1 LLAEAGIMKKLRVVV
16 ADEEPLSRNLLKSSL
31 SYWGCDVVTVHSADE
46 AYTALQAGNVDV
58 CILNWE
64 ISGLNALEMCQWIR
78 KADLKLETHIIV
90 LTEKNSAENIR
101 AAYLAGA
108 NDYLTKPL
116 RVEDMRNRISTIANK
131 VSQLN
136 SLHWALGRLDP
147 LECYR
152 MDLASHAKAHNR
164 I

>member
-1 LLAEAGIMKKLRVVV
+1 MKKLRVLI

-31 SYWGCDVVTVHSADE
+31 SYWGCDVVTVHSANE

-64 ISGLNALEMCQWIR
+64 TSGLNALEMCHWIR
-78 KADLKLETHIIV
+78 QADLKQEPHIIV
-90 LTEKNSAENIR
+90 LTEKCSRENIR
-101 AAYLAGA
+101 TAYLAGV

-116 RVEDMRNRISTIANK
+116 RVEDMRNRISTIAHK
-131 VSQLN
+131 LSQVN
-136 SLHWALGRLDP
+136 SLHWELGRLDP

>member
-1 LLAEAGIMKKLRVVV
+1 MKKLRVMI
-16 ADEEPLSRNLLKSSL
+16 ADEESLSRNLLKSSL
-31 SYWGCDVVTVHSADE
+31 SYWGCDVVTVHSANE

-64 ISGLNALEMCQWIR
+64 ISGLNALEMCHWIR
-78 KADLKLETHIIV
+78 QADLKQEPHIIV
-90 LTEKNSAENIR
+90 LTETSARENVR

-116 RVEDMRNRISTIANK
+116 RVEDMRSRISTIASK
-131 VSQLN
+131 LSQVN

-152 MDLASHAKAHNR
+152 MDLASHSKAYNR
-164 I
+164 A

>member
-1 LLAEAGIMKKLRVVV
+1 MKKLRVII
-16 ADEEPLSRNLLKSSL
+16 ADEESLSRNLLKSSL
-31 SYWGCDVVTVHSADE
+31 SYWGCDVVTVHSANE

-64 ISGLNALEMCQWIR
+64 ISGLNALEMCHWIR
-78 KADLKLETHIIV
+78 QADLKQEPYIIV
-90 LTEKNSAENIR
+90 LTETSSRENVR

-116 RVEDMRNRISTIANK
+116 RVEDMRSRISTIANK
-131 VSQLN
+131 LSQVN

-152 MDLASHAKAHNR
+152 MDLASHSKAYNR
-164 I
+164 A

>member
-1 LLAEAGIMKKLRVVV
+1 MI
-16 ADEEPLSRNLLKSSL
+16 ADEEHLSRNLLKSSL

-46 AYTALQAGNVDV
+46 AYTALHAGNVDV

-64 ISGLNALEMCQWIR
+64 ISGLKALEMCQWIR
-78 KADLKLETHIIV
+78 QADLKLEPHIIV
-90 LTEKNSAENIR
+90 LTDKTSRENIR

-116 RVEDMRNRISTIANK
+116 RVEDMRTRISAIASK
-131 VSQLN
+131 VSQVN

-152 MDLASHAKAHNR
+152 MDLASHAKVHNR

>member
-1 LLAEAGIMKKLRVVV
+1 MKKLRVMI

-46 AYTALQAGNVDV
+46 AHTALQAANIDV

-64 ISGLNALEMCQWIR
+64 TSGLNALEMCCWIR
-78 KADLKLETHIIV
+78 QADLKVEPHIIV
-90 LTEKNSAENIR
+90 LTEKSSRENIR

-116 RVEDMRNRISTIANK
+116 RVEDMRNRISAIADK
-131 VSQLN
+131 VSQVN

-152 MDLASHAKAHNR
+152 MDLASHAKAHTR
-164 I
+164 V

>member
-1 LLAEAGIMKKLRVVV
+1 MKKLRVII

-31 SYWGCDVVTVHSADE
+31 SYWGCDLVTVHSANE

-64 ISGLNALEMCQWIR
+64 ISGLNALEMCHWIR
-78 KADLKLETHIIV
+78 QADLKQEPYIIV
-90 LTEKNSAENIR
+90 LTETNSRENVR

-116 RVEDMRNRISTIANK
+116 RVEDMRSRISTIANK
-131 VSQLN
+131 LSQVN

-152 MDLASHAKAHNR
+152 MDLASHSKAYNR
-164 I
+164 A

>member
-1 LLAEAGIMKKLRVVV
+1 MKKLRVMI

-31 SYWGCDVVTVHSADE
+31 SYWGCDVVTVHGADE
-46 AYTALQAGNVDV
+46 AYAALQAANIDV

-64 ISGLNALEMCQWIR
+64 ISGLHALEMCCWIR
-78 KADLKLETHIIV
+78 QADLKVEPHIIV
-90 LTEKNSAENIR
+90 LTEKSSRENIR

-116 RVEDMRNRISTIANK
+116 RVEDMRNRISAIADK
-131 VSQLN
+131 VSQVN

-152 MDLASHAKAHNR
+152 MDLASHAKAHTR
-164 I
+164 A

>member
-1 LLAEAGIMKKLRVVV
+1 MKKLRVII

-31 SYWGCDVVTVHSADE
+31 SYWGCDVVTVHSANE
-46 AYTALQAGNVDV
+46 AYTALRAGNIDV

-64 ISGLNALEMCQWIR
+64 ISGLNALQMCQWIR
-78 KADLKLETHIIV
+78 QADLKQDPHIIV
-90 LTEKNSAENIR
+90 LTETNSRENVR

-116 RVEDMRNRISTIANK
+116 RVEDMRSRISTIANK
-131 VSQLN
+131 LSEVN

-164 I
+164 V

>member
-1 LLAEAGIMKKLRVVV
+1 MKKLRVMI

-46 AYTALQAGNVDV
+46 AYAALQAANIDV

-64 ISGLNALEMCQWIR
+64 ISGLNALEMCCWIR
-78 KADLKLETHIIV
+78 QADLKVEPHIIV
-90 LTEKNSAENIR
+90 LTEKSSRENIR

-116 RVEDMRNRISTIANK
+116 RVEDMRNRISAIADK
-131 VSQLN
+131 VSQVN

-152 MDLASHAKAHNR
+152 MDLASHAKAHTR

>member
-1 LLAEAGIMKKLRVVV
+1 MKKLRVII

-31 SYWGCDVVTVHSADE
+31 SYWGCDVVTVHSANE
-46 AYTALQAGNVDV
+46 AYTALRAGNVDV

-64 ISGLNALEMCQWIR
+64 ISGLNALQMCQWIR
-78 KADLKLETHIIV
+78 QADLKQDPHIIV
-90 LTEKNSAENIR
+90 LTETNSRENVR

-116 RVEDMRNRISTIANK
+116 RVEDMRSRISTIANK
-131 VSQLN
+131 LSEVN

-164 I
+164 V

>member
-1 LLAEAGIMKKLRVVV
+1 M
-16 ADEEPLSRNLLKSSL
+16 LKSSL
-31 SYWGCDVVTVHSADE
+31 SYWGCDVVTVHSANE

-64 ISGLNALEMCQWIR
+64 ISGLNALEMCHWIR
-78 KADLKLETHIIV
+78 QADLKQNPHIIV
-90 LTEKNSAENIR
+90 LTAKSSRENVR

-116 RVEDMRNRISTIANK
+116 RVEDMRTRISAIADK
-131 VSQLN
+131 VSQLS
-136 SLHWALGRLDP
+136 SLHFALGRLDP

-152 MDLASHAKAHNR
+152 MDLASHAKTHSMV
-164 I
+164 